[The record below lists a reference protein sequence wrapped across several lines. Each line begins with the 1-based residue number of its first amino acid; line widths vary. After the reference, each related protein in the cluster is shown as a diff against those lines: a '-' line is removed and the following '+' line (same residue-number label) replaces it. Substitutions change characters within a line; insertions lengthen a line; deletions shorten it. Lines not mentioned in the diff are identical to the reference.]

1 MCWGALI
8 AALAAKMVRAV
19 TLDRVRQATVRDNIL
34 QQVMAMVV
42 EGVTNEKEAWAGDV
56 KEFYRNN
63 LSVISG
69 VLRYN
74 RRVVIPRVLRAEVL
88 ECLHSASQGVQ
99 GMKARAEDTVFWP
112 GISGAIVDKRNRCRT
127 CDTIAP
133 SQAAE
138 PPITAPPPL

>member
-1 MCWGALI
+1 MCWGGGPI
-8 AALAAKMVRAV
+8 AALAPNMVRAV

-34 QQVMAMVV
+34 QQVMAVVV
-42 EGVTNEKEAWAGDV
+42 EGVTSEKEAWAGDV

-99 GMKARAEDTVFWP
+99 GMKAGAEDTVF
-112 GISGAIVDKRNRCRT
+112 
-127 CDTIAP
+127 
-133 SQAAE
+133 
-138 PPITAPPPL
+138 